1 MACMKSRVAADVELD
16 RVCQE
21 AKVDKI
27 QDTH

>member
-21 AKVDKI
+21 EVDKI
-27 QDTH
+27 QHTD